1 MDARSGSSSSSIH
14 WINNEVLGDRAQFQL
29 PSQYSS
35 LDSNSFSKYSASYD
49 AKHPFLPINTI
60 SKPSKVYSH
69 QYQDENKIYSFNTVM
84 SVDNKLDKSK
94 EHFYNN
100 HQQQTIKKTPHKVL
114 RYVRDNRQRYDN
126 GYTIQDVYRNSSQ
139 LALKKEKAAALYSSS
154 STNNHKQNLRSYNK
168 SKGIGFITET
178 SKPRSAESSKVT
190 NTHRNIKHNLTY

>member
-1 MDARSGSSSSSIH
+1 
-14 WINNEVLGDRAQFQL
+14 
-29 PSQYSS
+29 
-35 LDSNSFSKYSASYD
+35 
-49 AKHPFLPINTI
+49 
-60 SKPSKVYSH
+60 
-69 QYQDENKIYSFNTVM
+69 M

-190 NTHRNIKHNLTY
+190 NTHRNIKHNNIHSIVALNFTTDRSTYYYSAENISDIARPVIVHQHDVNLYNNLQDKGGNKHSRGDHMKENAINTLNYYSLKNDRSLAIKRIQF